1 MLAILFVALHAVL
14 RFSGARLQLARLREV
29 HRCEAGGVQS
39 LSFVL
44 TLPLFLTIVMFIA
57 QIGLLMVGN
66 ITVNTAAFAAAR
78 SAAVWV
84 PAYVSEL
91 EPENRLPPGITAG
104 TNLRIDS
111 TNART
116 SPKYSKIFDAA
127 TLACVPIAPSR
138 EIPGI
143 DPSGLNGAP
152 ADDALVRLYAAMAPQ
167 SQSSSVMPQRLRRK
181 LAYSVQNTWVDITF
195 VDKDSGVTAGSTMG
209 PTYNPPDGAIMT
221 STGPWVHIPSEVG
234 WQDPVTI
241 DVWHRFAL
249 LPGPGRFLAS
259 SLAGY
264 TGQPDEIADSI
275 LQEDGVQM
283 IWLHGSATLTVEGI
297 KTVRP
302 YVQQP

>member
-91 EPENRLPPGITAG
+91 EPENRLPGITAG

-152 ADDALVRLYAAMAPQ
+152 ADDALVRLYAALAPQ

-181 LAYSVQNTWVDITF
+181 LAYSVQNTWVDMTYE
-195 VDKDSGVTAGSTMG
+195 DKNSGFGPNSDIG
-209 PTYNPPDGAIMT
+209 PTYNPFGHPTIEY
-221 STGPWVHIPSEVG
+221 VPSEVG